1 MSAFPQSQ
9 AEAHP
14 HVAELPAFD
23 VIGLTTRTSNEAQFA
38 GDDKI
43 GPLWGAF
50 MGGAGQSIPRAV
62 DETIFS
68 LYTHYESDH
77 HGAYD
82 VILGKSVQPGTQA
95 PAGMIAKH
103 IPAATYLVFPAE
115 SRAPEAIVAAWQSVY
130 CYFDEPGAP
139 KRAFTIDFERYS
151 DEGVELFIAIPV
163 ADAS

>member
-1 MSAFPQSQ
+1 MSSLPQSQ
-9 AEAHP
+9 PEAHP

-23 VIGLTTRTSNEAQFA
+23 VIGITTRTSNEDEFS
-38 GDDKI
+38 GNGKI

-50 MGGAGQSIPRAV
+50 MGGAGKSIPDAI

-77 HGAYD
+77 QGAYD
-82 VILGKSVQPGTQA
+82 VILGRSVQPGTQA
-95 PAGMIAKH
+95 LAGMVAKH
-103 IPAATYLVFPAE
+103 IPAATYLVFSAE

-151 DEGVELFIAIPV
+151 DKGVELFIAIQ
-163 ADAS
+163 

>member
-1 MSAFPQSQ
+1 MGRFGERSW
-9 AEAHP
+9 
-14 HVAELPAFD
+14 
-23 VIGLTTRTSNEAQFA
+23 EAQE
-38 GDDKI
+38 D
-43 GPLWGAF
+43 
-50 MGGAGQSIPRAV
+50 SIPGAL

-77 HGAYD
+77 QGAYD
-82 VILGKSVQPGTQA
+82 VILSKSVKPETQT

-151 DEGVELFIAIPV
+151 DKGVELFIAIQ
-163 ADAS
+163 

>member
-9 AEAHP
+9 TEEAHP
-14 HVAELPAFD
+14 HVVDLPAFD
-23 VIGLTTRTSNEAQFA
+23 VIGLTTRTSNEDEFS
-38 GDDKI
+38 GRSKI
-43 GPLWGAF
+43 GPLWGRF
-50 MGGAGQSIPRAV
+50 MQGAGNSIPGV
-62 DETIFS
+62 IDETIFS

-82 VILGKSVQPGTQA
+82 VILGKSVKSGTEA
-95 PAGMIAKH
+95 PTATIAKH

-139 KRAFTIDFERYS
+139 KRAFTVDFERYS
-151 DEGVELFIAIPV
+151 EKGVELFIAIQ
-163 ADAS
+163 

>member
-1 MSAFPQSQ
+1 MSSLPQSQ
-9 AEAHP
+9 PEAHP

-23 VIGLTTRTSNEAQFA
+23 VIGITTRTSNQDEFS
-38 GDDKI
+38 GNSKI

-50 MGGAGQSIPRAV
+50 MGGAGKSIPCAI
-62 DETIFS
+62 DQTIFS

-77 HGAYD
+77 QGAYD
-82 VILGKSVQPGTQA
+82 VILGRSVQPGTQA
-95 PAGMIAKH
+95 TADMIAKH

-151 DEGVELFIAIPV
+151 DKGVELFIAIQ
-163 ADAS
+163 

>member
-1 MSAFPQSQ
+1 MSSLPQSQ
-9 AEAHP
+9 PEAHP

-23 VIGLTTRTSNEAQFA
+23 VIGITTRTSNEDEFS
-38 GDDKI
+38 GNSKI

-50 MGGAGQSIPRAV
+50 IGGGGKSIPNAV

-77 HGAYD
+77 QGAYD
-82 VILGKSVQPGTQA
+82 VILGRSVQPGTQA
-95 PAGMIAKH
+95 PAAMIAKH

-115 SRAPEAIVAAWQSVY
+115 SRTRAAIVAAWKGVY

-139 KRAFTIDFERYS
+139 KRAFTVDFERYS
-151 DEGVELFIAIPV
+151 DNGVELFIAIR
-163 ADAS
+163 

>member
-1 MSAFPQSQ
+1 MSSLPQSQ
-9 AEAHP
+9 PEAYP

-23 VIGLTTRTSNEAQFA
+23 VIGITTRTSNEDEFS
-38 GDDKI
+38 GNSKI

-50 MGGAGQSIPRAV
+50 MGGAGKSIPGALE
-62 DETIFS
+62 ETIFS

-77 HGAYD
+77 QGAYD
-82 VILGKSVQPGTQA
+82 VILGRSVQVGTQA

-115 SRAPEAIVAAWQSVY
+115 SRAPEAIVAAWQGVY

-139 KRAFTIDFERYS
+139 KRAFTIDFERYG
-151 DEGVELFIAIPV
+151 DKGVELFIAIR
-163 ADAS
+163 

>member
-9 AEAHP
+9 PEAHP

-23 VIGLTTRTSNEAQFA
+23 VIGLTTRTSNEDEFS
-38 GDDKI
+38 GNGRI

-50 MGGAGQSIPRAV
+50 MGGAGKSIPNAV

-77 HGAYD
+77 QGAYD
-82 VILGKSVQPGTQA
+82 VILGRSVQAGTQP
-95 PAGMIAKH
+95 PAGMTTKH

-139 KRAFTIDFERYS
+139 MRAFSIDFERYS
-151 DEGVELFIAIPV
+151 DKGVELFIAIQ
-163 ADAS
+163 

>member
-1 MSAFPQSQ
+1 MSSLPQSQ
-9 AEAHP
+9 PEAHP
-14 HVAELPAFD
+14 HVAELPGFD
-23 VIGLTTRTSNEAQFA
+23 VIGITTRTSNEDEFS
-38 GDDKI
+38 GSGKI

-50 MGGAGQSIPRAV
+50 IGGAGKSIPDAI

-68 LYTHYESDH
+68 LYTHYETDH

-82 VILGKSVQPGTQA
+82 VILGKSVRPGTQA
-95 PAGMIAKH
+95 LASMVAKH
-103 IPAATYLVFPAE
+103 IPAATYLVFSAE

-151 DEGVELFIAIPV
+151 DKGVELFIAIQ
-163 ADAS
+163 